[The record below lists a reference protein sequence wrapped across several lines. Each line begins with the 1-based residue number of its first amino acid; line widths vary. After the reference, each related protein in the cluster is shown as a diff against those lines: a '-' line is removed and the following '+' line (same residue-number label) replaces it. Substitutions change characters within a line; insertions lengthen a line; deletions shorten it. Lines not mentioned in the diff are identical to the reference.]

1 MRVFGHKSLVH
12 ISSFAVGTGMQA
24 ALGFLSIPLLVRLLG
39 QEELGRWS
47 VLEALFQIGAQVAL
61 LGFNQTLIKFI
72 TADGMAPW
80 PSLIKVARTLVPVML
95 IIAMAAGIAGQ
106 CWLGLSLASAA
117 GLGALLVLECWIV
130 LGLSASRAASM
141 PLVFS
146 TALIVRGGAILAA
159 LATAVFLIPASLSQ
173 ATQVIWVWIGVYLLV
188 GTVLAV
194 ALSRR
199 GASGLA
205 PDRKI
210 LVDGLKYGAPL
221 LVALLLAQLL
231 QYADRFL
238 VAGQMGYGEAGR
250 YFIHAKVA
258 NTLAMAAL
266 PVQLWWPVAR
276 FQHLKDADGGSA
288 FFARASVVGIAFFSV
303 VLLVVAVLG
312 PLVFRWFAPTAQ
324 LDVWLLLLLLAAI
337 YIQAS
342 TVFFNV
348 GLLEQGATHL
358 NAVVWGFT
366 ALVQLSLQWVLVPY
380 FGVLG
385 AAGGLLA
392 GAFCAWGC
400 QFLLSQRHRFVR
412 YPLEQL
418 LALVAAAFAG
428 AALILRNAI

>member
-1 MRVFGHKSLVH
+1 
-12 ISSFAVGTGMQA
+12 MQA

-95 IIAMAAGIAGQ
+95 IIGMAACIAGQ

-130 LGLSASRAASM
+130 LGLSTSRAASM

-146 TALIVRGGAILAA
+146 AALIVRGGAILAA
-159 LATAVFLIPASLSQ
+159 LATAVFLMPASLSR
-173 ATQVIWVWIGVYLLV
+173 AAEVVWVWIGAYLLV
-188 GTVLAV
+188 GAVLAV

-199 GASGLA
+199 GASGRA

-210 LVDGLKYGAPL
+210 LVGGLKYGAPL

-238 VAGQMGYGEAGR
+238 VAGLLGYGEAGG

-276 FQHLKDADGGSA
+276 FQHLKDADGGGA

-303 VLLVVAVLG
+303 VLLVVAVVS

-337 YIQAS
+337 YVQVSA
-342 TVFFNV
+342 VFFNV
-348 GLLEQGATHL
+348 GLLDANTTHL
-358 NAVVWGFT
+358 NAVAWGGT
-366 ALVQLSLQWVLVPY
+366 AVVQLSLQWVLVPH

-412 YPLEQL
+412 YPLAQL

-428 AALILRNAI
+428 AALLLRGAI